1 MSKRKAAL
9 VAASLVVLS
18 AAGMAAARQER
29 GAPGVSLAQSVV
41 AAASAFEHY
50 THEAGA
56 ISAGFRGGEDVARA
70 LRQGAAY
77 KHDQFEEGMIAYG
90 AIAALQE
97 RDFVEGVREAARE
110 AGGPQ
115 ALAQSLTAQPDG
127 VLRIEGVG
135 PAAARIQAALLRQSA
150 PLALAGRAVKQ
161 SAYDI
166 QHQDWSKANV
176 VDSAGRL
183 ARVKA
188 ISSTAFAP
196 DDGDASRLIQSATA
210 RQDAG
215 FGEGG
220 GAFTPVTVRAAAL
233 AALAVLGAADDEA
246 APGLTRVLHDPKAD
260 SCMKMAKLNLYQ
272 CLAVAG
278 PHYEDVFC
286 LGQHA
291 MMETAQCVSDAAGA
305 SKAMISPATPARS
318 RGFSVPIASN

>member
-1 MSKRKAAL
+1 MFKRKAAL

-56 ISAGFRGGEDVARA
+56 ISAGFRGGDDVARA

-77 KHDQFEEGMIAYG
+77 KHEQFEEGMIAYG

-97 RDFVEGVREAARE
+97 RDFVEGVRQAARE
-110 AGGPQ
+110 AGGAD

-183 ARVKA
+183 ARVKS
-188 ISSTAFAP
+188 ISNTAFAP
-196 DDGDASRLIQSATA
+196 DDGDASRLIRSATA
-210 RQDAG
+210 RQEVG
-215 FGEGG
+215 QGG
-220 GAFTPVTVRAAAL
+220 GAVTPVTVRAAAL
-233 AALAVLGAADDEA
+233 AALAVLGAAGDEA

-291 MMETAQCVSDAAGA
+291 MMETAQCVSDAAGGG
-305 SKAMISPATPARS
+305 KTMMSPATPARS
-318 RGFSVPIASN
+318 RGFNVPVASN